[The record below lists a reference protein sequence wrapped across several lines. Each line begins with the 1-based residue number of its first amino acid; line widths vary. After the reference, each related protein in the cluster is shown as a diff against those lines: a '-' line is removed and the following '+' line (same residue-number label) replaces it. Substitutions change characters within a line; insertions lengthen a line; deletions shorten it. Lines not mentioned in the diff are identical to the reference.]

1 MKSVPKG
8 TMKTTMD
15 LTDWLSCS
23 GCGMLVYRKRFDRL
37 SMVCPDCGKHGQ
49 LTAEQRME
57 RLLDAGSGTPVEP
70 GPSVHDPLAFEDL
83 VPYTDRLDAAR
94 SRTGMDCAVRVVR
107 GTVRG
112 RGVVLAVMD
121 FRYLGGSMGAAE
133 GEAIVTAAEE
143 ALKHRLPLVVVT
155 ASGGARMQEGAFS
168 LLQMARTSN
177 AMAALDEAGL
187 LTITLVTDPTYGGV
201 AASFSTL
208 SDVILA
214 EPAARMGFAG
224 PRVIE
229 QTIRQKLPEGF
240 QTAEFLLDHGLLDGV
255 VPRGELPQVLESLL
269 ALGSPPDP
277 EWGPEVTDP
286 VIREP
291 ELLSRRPVE
300 QVVGLARD
308 LGRPTA
314 LDHVA
319 AWGSEFVE
327 LRGDR
332 AGADC
337 PAVVGGLAELEGLP
351 VMLIGHQKGH
361 TTQELVRRDFGMPS
375 PAGYRKAIRLMR
387 LAAKLRVPVVT
398 LVDTPG
404 AHPGLEAERHGQAH
418 AIAECLRVMG
428 SLDVPVVSVIT
439 GEGGSGGA
447 LALAVADRLLLCE
460 NAIFSVI
467 SPEGCAAILWRS
479 GEAAPAAAAALGVD
493 AGTLLSNGIVDGVVP
508 EPTGGA
514 HRDPAVASE
523 LVRDAVVCALRE
535 LREQDGAALREA
547 RRRRLRWFGT
557 YRERVAV

>member
-1 MKSVPKG
+1 
-8 TMKTTMD
+8 MD
-15 LTDWLSCS
+15 LTDWLSCA

-37 SMVCPDCGKHGQ
+37 SMVCPDCGRHGQ
-49 LTAEQRME
+49 LTAEQRLE
-57 RLLDAGSGTPVEP
+57 QLLDADSGTPVEP
-70 GPSVHDPLAFEDL
+70 APSVHDPLRFEDL
-83 VPYTDRLDAAR
+83 VSYADRLDKAR
-94 SRTGMDCAVRVVR
+94 SRTGMDCAIRAVR

-112 RGVVLAVMD
+112 RGAVVAVMD
-121 FRYLGGSMGAAE
+121 FRFLGGSMGAAE

-143 ALKHRLPLVVVT
+143 ALKHRLPLLIVT
-155 ASGGARMQEGAFS
+155 ASGGARMQEGVFS

-201 AASFSTL
+201 AASYATL

-214 EPAARMGFAG
+214 EPGARMGFAG

-229 QTIRQKLPEGF
+229 QTIRQQLPEGF
-240 QTAEFLLDHGLLDGV
+240 QTAEFLLGQGLLDGV
-255 VPRGELPQVLESLL
+255 VPRGELPQVLQSLL
-269 ALGSPPDP
+269 AVGTPPDP
-277 EWGPEVTDP
+277 GWGAAVTDP
-286 VIREP
+286 VIRDP
-291 ELLSRRPVE
+291 ELLPGRSADP
-300 QVVGLARD
+300 VVGLARD
-308 LGRPTA
+308 LGRPTT
-314 LDHVA
+314 LDHVV

-332 AGADC
+332 AGTDC
-337 PAVVGGLAELEGLP
+337 PAVVGGLADLDGLP

-375 PAGYRKAIRLMR
+375 PAGYRKVVRLMR

-398 LVDTPG
+398 LIDTPG

-479 GEAAPAAAAALGVD
+479 SEAASAAASALGVD
-493 AGTLLSNGIVDGVVP
+493 AATLLSHGIVDGVVP
-508 EPTGGA
+508 EPVGGA
-514 HRDPAVASE
+514 HQDPVVASE

-557 YRERVAV
+557 YREKVAI

>member
-1 MKSVPKG
+1 
-8 TMKTTMD
+8 MKTTMD
-15 LTDWLSCS
+15 LSDWLSCA

-37 SMVCPDCGKHGQ
+37 SMVCPDCGRHAQ
-49 LTAEQRME
+49 LTAEQRLG
-57 RLLDAGSGTPVEP
+57 RLLDAGTGTPVEP
-70 GPSVHDPLAFEDL
+70 APSVRDPLGFEDL
-83 VPYTDRLDAAR
+83 LPYTDRLDTAR
-94 SRTGMDCAVRVVR
+94 SRTEMDCAVRVVR

-112 RGVVLAVMD
+112 RGVVAAVMD
-121 FRYLGGSMGAAE
+121 FRFLGGSMGVAE

-143 ALKHRLPLVVVT
+143 ALKHRLPLLIVT
-155 ASGGARMQEGAFS
+155 ASGGARMQEGVFA

-177 AMAALDEAGL
+177 AMTALDEAGL

-201 AASFSTL
+201 AASYATL

-214 EPAARMGFAG
+214 EPGARMGFAG

-229 QTIRQKLPEGF
+229 QTIRQRLPEGF
-240 QTAEFLLDHGLLDGV
+240 QTAEFLLEHGLLDRV
-255 VPRGELPQVLESLL
+255 VPRGELPQVLQSLL
-269 ALGSPPDP
+269 VLGAPPDP
-277 EWGPEVTDP
+277 GWNPAVTDP
-286 VIREP
+286 VIRHP
-291 ELLSRRPVE
+291 ELLPERPVA
-300 QVVGLARD
+300 QVVGLARE
-308 LGRPTA
+308 LGRPTT

-319 AWGSEFVE
+319 AWDGEFVE

-332 AGADC
+332 TGADC
-337 PAVVGGLAELEGLP
+337 PAIVGGLADLDGLP

-375 PAGYRKAIRLMR
+375 PAGYRKAVRLMR
-387 LAAKLRVPVVT
+387 LAGKLRVPVVT
-398 LVDTPG
+398 LIDTPG

-418 AIAECLRVMG
+418 AIADCLRVMG

-493 AGTLLSNGIVDGVVP
+493 ASTLLSNGIVDGVVP
-508 EPTGGA
+508 EPAGGA
-514 HRDPAVASE
+514 HQAPAAASK
-523 LVRDAVVCALRE
+523 LVHDAVVCALRE

-557 YRERVAV
+557 YRKRVDI